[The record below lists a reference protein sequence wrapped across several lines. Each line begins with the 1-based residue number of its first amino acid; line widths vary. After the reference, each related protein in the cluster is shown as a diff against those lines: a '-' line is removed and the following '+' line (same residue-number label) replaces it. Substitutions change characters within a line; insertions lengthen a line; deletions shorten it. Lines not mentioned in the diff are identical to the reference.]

1 MENRKIAKSPDKLI
15 NPLTLVATVIFVGST
30 TASSLGGCGTARSAP
45 IRRLESGSGWFPKEA
60 MYLILNL
67 GISPN
72 FGDIDF
78 DGLEEMWPVHTLID
92 YVRVYQH
99 PDRKNIGCDPV
110 DMPTARYIQ
119 DNLVAY
125 T

>member
-1 MENRKIAKSPDKLI
+1 MRDSAVGPDQA
-15 NPLTLVATVIFVGST
+15 TGVRQRLV
-30 TASSLGGCGTARSAP
+30 
-45 IRRLESGSGWFPKEA
+45 PKEA

-78 DGLEEMWPVHTLID
+78 DGLEEMWPVHMLVD

-110 DMPTARYIQ
+110 DMLTARYIQ